1 MADDDDWNPLV
12 HPGHYFSRIARGLAR
27 VGDVRLRD
35 LGFAA
40 AQLPVLTAL
49 KDGSRMS
56 QTDLARWARVEQ
68 PTMAQMLARMERD
81 DIIRREPDPADGR
94 SSLVSLTKQARARL
108 PAGRAVLRQANVEIT
123 QGLSGPEVEVLV
135 GLLRRVLA
143 NVEAME
149 SASQV
154 AGPQE
159 ESSPRKKQDG
169 YRTAV
174 NPSRDSARRKAD
186 RSITR

>member
-1 MADDDDWNPLV
+1 MADDDWDPMA

-27 VGDVRLRD
+27 IGDVRLRE
-35 LGFAA
+35 LGFAT

-81 DIIRREPDPADGR
+81 GIIRREPDPSDRR

-108 PAGRAVLRQANVEIT
+108 PAGRAVLRQGNVEMT
-123 QGLSGPEVEVLV
+123 QGLSAKEVETLLA
-135 GLLRRVLA
+135 LLRRVLG

-149 SASQV
+149 SGTQ
-154 AGPQE
+154 AG
-159 ESSPRKKQDG
+159 KQ
-169 YRTAV
+169 
-174 NPSRDSARRKAD
+174 NEAD
-186 RSITR
+186 AD